1 MWSSIKSAFK
11 IICSD
16 KYSIGEKAFEVTK
29 VLTAGFVSVIG
40 FSLNELLEKGLTSIG
55 IPPAIAS
62 FIADCLSG
70 LFAGIM
76 SAVVLMLFD
85 NLKKYIKSKSNE
97 VRIMQLKSRKLCI
110 EISHMT
116 LDSLR
121 FYKKLD
127 GHISLA
133 LSPVTST
140 SLAGSISVCEDLQVS
155 QTDIVKTTQDVDA
168 LIGKFR
174 K

>member
-11 IICSD
+11 IICSS
-16 KYSIGEKAFEVTK
+16 KYSAGEKIYEVTK

-40 FSLNELLEKGLTSIG
+40 FSLNELIEKGLMSIG
-55 IPPAIAS
+55 IPFAS
-62 FIADCLSG
+62 FIAECLSG

-85 NLKKYIKSKSNE
+85 SLKKFIKSKSNE
-97 VRIMQLKSRKLCI
+97 TRMMQLKSRKLCI
-110 EISHMT
+110 EIGHMT
-116 LDSLR
+116 LDSLK

-127 GHISLA
+127 EHIDFA

-140 SLAGSISVCEDLQVS
+140 RLAGSISVCEDVGVNPA
-155 QTDIVKTTQDVDA
+155 DIVRTPQEVDA
-168 LIGKFR
+168 LLGQFR
-174 K
+174 KL